1 MSVTMLTIGKLT
13 FFATVLCFAGAASV
27 GAQSVPGRK
36 AAKIG
41 MLHGGTPSSP
51 SIMIESFKQ
60 TLREKGWNEGRNL
73 TLERRYAEGHYER
86 LPGLARELVAQGV
99 DVIVT
104 DGSAQTS
111 AAIQVTKTVPIVM
124 ATSGDPVGS
133 GFVKSLARPGGN
145 VTGASFFFPELTAKR
160 LELLKEAVPSA
171 ARVGIIYNPLNPV
184 QEPAVVAAEATGKR
198 LKVRIERLAARAPAD
213 FDAIFPVMT
222 KERMDAVIV
231 LEDGTINSQALRLV
245 DATLRGNVPTIFGL
259 SNVVAAGGFMSYAPD
274 RAELWRHAALLTDKI
289 LRGAKPGDLPVE
301 QPTKFDLVINMKT
314 AKALGLRIPS
324 SLLLRAD
331 QLIEQ

>member
-1 MSVTMLTIGKLT
+1 
-13 FFATVLCFAGAASV
+13 
-27 GAQSVPGRK
+27 
-36 AAKIG
+36 
-41 MLHGGTPSSP
+41 
-51 SIMIESFKQ
+51 
-60 TLREKGWNEGRNL
+60 
-73 TLERRYAEGHYER
+73 
-86 LPGLARELVAQGV
+86 
-99 DVIVT
+99 
-104 DGSAQTS
+104 
-111 AAIQVTKTVPIVM
+111 M